1 MINKK
6 NKPQHLPI
14 QIDNRYTILQFVNEM
29 YYLRRLS
36 VRLRTPSSS
45 LIRICLDAIEVMTKN
60 RANIFRMFIWIILIL
75 ITRWEQL
82 ILFYLYENVSA
93 CYGYYFIFI
102 VNKIIGCFVQYNFLW
117 TMISMHWQLHWRDLY
132 KGKPIRL

>member
-1 MINKK
+1 MSNIKY
-6 NKPQHLPI
+6 KPKHLPI

-60 RANIFRMFIWIILIL
+60 RANIFR
-75 ITRWEQL
+75 
-82 ILFYLYENVSA
+82 
-93 CYGYYFIFI
+93 IFI
-102 VNKIIGCFVQYNFLW
+102 
-117 TMISMHWQLHWRDLY
+117 
-132 KGKPIRL
+132 